1 MENASVPNAPE
12 TEVLHRDLEERR
24 FKETIKWQNKI
35 LPWLVIM
42 PTVLM
47 LAFVVLATQQLMHFN
62 RALETKP
69 DSTLVGEIIPLPQG
83 STTPSDK
90 DYIKWVTLTKLEQ
103 ESFYRRYNQ
112 AGLLLMS
119 RIYTKYLGF
128 FTGMI
133 LAIVGSVFIIGKI
146 SEQTTTM
153 EGTIS
158 EKIKFN
164 VVSSS
169 PGIIFGLLG
178 TVLMLSTI
186 LKHNDITVQDTPLY
200 LNAAAIHF
208 VAIPSAKD
216 SSKIDATEAENLWE
230 QKANK

>member
-1 MENASVPNAPE
+1 MEKSPDSTTEKRE
-12 TEVLHRDLEERR
+12 TLNHELEETR

-42 PTVLM
+42 PTLLM

-62 RALETKP
+62 EALETRP
-69 DSTLVGEIIPLPQG
+69 DATLVGEIIPLPKG
-83 STTPSDK
+83 DLTRANI

-153 EGTIS
+153 EGTIA

-169 PGIIFGLLG
+169 PGILFGVLG
-178 TVLMLSTI
+178 TALMLSTI

-200 LNAAAIHF
+200 LNAYSIQSLGMEAA
-208 VAIPSAKD
+208 AAD
-216 SSKIDATEAENLWE
+216 SNQLDTTQLDSLWKE
-230 QKANK
+230 QK